1 MSLGL
6 HPRSETWYIWDRN
19 PFCSDDPSF
28 YKRQA
33 DAAGFSGGPI
43 CCHFSRKIPKI
54 KPCQELSLSVLVTP
68 HVSRLLTSFLWR
80 ALSPGN
86 HHFFF
91 FFGRIGH
98 QERQVTWP
106 KPVFQLKE
114 KELGLAQGPLD
125 DWTSVLHREKNG
137 AVRGKRRVCG
147 EEKNGLCW
155 NQVLICLMTLLLMNA
170 AIGQSIEHI

>member
-91 FFGRIGH
+91 FGRIGH